1 MVAIEIHE
9 PETPRMNPV
18 RRHWDC
24 VWWLCGGL
32 EPVREKV
39 EFGEAF
45 VIVSPALLL
54 RRRADVES

>member
-1 MVAIEIHE
+1 L
-9 PETPRMNPV
+9 
-18 RRHWDC
+18 RRDAR
-24 VWWLCGGL
+24 LGRIGDL

>member
-1 MVAIEIHE
+1 V
-9 PETPRMNPV
+9 V
-18 RRHWDC
+18 RGQYD
-24 VWWLCGGL
+24 LPAS

>member
-1 MVAIEIHE
+1 MGLAEAVSACANLQEAPH
-9 PETPRMNPV
+9 
-18 RRHWDC
+18 
-24 VWWLCGGL
+24 L
-32 EPVREKV
+32 EPLREKV

>member
-1 MVAIEIHE
+1 VRAQED
-9 PETPRMNPV
+9 ET
-18 RRHWDC
+18 
-24 VWWLCGGL
+24 LLL